1 MVDIK
6 YANAYTEVLEIL
18 KYISVE
24 DYNKIPKNKIELF
37 QTNANN
43 DYHFTY
49 TTEKTLNEQNVSK
62 IAKGIIA
69 IFYRDYWAT
78 DIQKEK
84 IIKKQN
90 YDRHIIEESKIE
102 FNPNDVFK
110 RKTVLYSNETYGKN
124 DIYNSNLPVE
134 VKKQNWF
141 QNIIL
146 FIKRWFKIKDE

>member
-37 QTNANN
+37 QTNANS

-49 TTEKTLNEQNVSK
+49 TPEKTLNEQNVSK

-69 IFYRDYWAT
+69 IFFRDYWAT
-78 DIQKEK
+78 DTQKEK
-84 IIKKQN
+84 IITKQN
-90 YDRHIIEESKIE
+90 YDRQKIEQQKREKYNPEKILENKQNNFNIETVEKQEEKLELVEYKKFKWYQKLFSKIM
-102 FNPNDVFK
+102 K
-110 RKTVLYSNETYGKN
+110 ILRKK
-124 DIYNSNLPVE
+124 
-134 VKKQNWF
+134 
-141 QNIIL
+141 
-146 FIKRWFKIKDE
+146 

>member
-6 YANAYTEVLEIL
+6 YANAYTQVLEIL
-18 KYISVE
+18 KYIPVE
-24 DYNKIPKNKIELF
+24 DYNKISKNKIELF
-37 QTNANN
+37 ETNANN

-49 TTEKTLNEQNVSK
+49 SPEKSLSEQNVSK

-69 IFYRDYWAT
+69 ILFRDYWAT

-90 YDRHIIEESKIE
+90 YDRHILEKQKIE
-102 FNPNDVFK
+102 FNPNDVFN
-110 RKTVLYSNETYGKN
+110 RKKLLDFNENYDKN

-141 QNIIL
+141 QSIIL
-146 FIKRWFKIKDE
+146 FIKRCFKLKDR